1 MFRDRAIILL
11 ALGQTLIWAATFYV
25 FPAML
30 LWWEADLG
38 WSRGDLTFA
47 ITLAILT
54 SGFAAPLAGRIIDA
68 GRGAAM
74 MGIGAVC
81 SGVSLILLSLVTQPW
96 QFYLVWVVIGL
107 FNAGT
112 LYEAT
117 FAMITRS
124 RGAAAKQGI
133 IWITL
138 IAGFAS
144 SLSFPAVHL
153 LASGFGWRGT
163 LLFLGGFVA
172 LVVAPILFSGARMLG
187 PAQDIA
193 PANHPGSHASYLR
206 SPVFWCLGIGFAIS
220 AIVHGATLHHLLP
233 LLNERTLTPGFAVL
247 IAALIGP
254 MQVAG
259 RLAMVAAGDRLSHRG
274 FALAAFGLMG
284 LSVVI
289 LAVSGSSPPLVVLFV
304 LLFGGAYGTVSILRP
319 VIARDLLGQENFGA
333 KSGGLAALY
342 MLAAAS
348 SAWLGA
354 LIWGVG
360 GYGLMLWVLIALTGL
375 GALFYSAAHR
385 LGTRAL

>member
-54 SGFAAPLAGRIIDA
+54 SSFAAPLAGRIIDA

-81 SGVSLILLSLVTQPW
+81 SGVSLILLSQVTQPW

-153 LASGFGWRGT
+153 LASGLGWRGT

-193 PANHPGSHASYLR
+193 PANHPVSHAGYLR

-233 LLNERTLTPGFAVL
+233 LLNERALTPGFAVL

-259 RLAMVAAGDRLSHRG
+259 RLAMVAAGDRLSHHG

-354 LIWGVG
+354 LFWGVG
-360 GYGLMLWVLIALTGL
+360 GYGLMLWVLIALAGL

>member
-117 FAMITRS
+117 FAI
-124 RGAAAKQGI
+124 
-133 IWITL
+133 
-138 IAGFAS
+138 
-144 SLSFPAVHL
+144 
-153 LASGFGWRGT
+153 
-163 LLFLGGFVA
+163 
-172 LVVAPILFSGARMLG
+172 
-187 PAQDIA
+187 
-193 PANHPGSHASYLR
+193 
-206 SPVFWCLGIGFAIS
+206 
-220 AIVHGATLHHLLP
+220 
-233 LLNERTLTPGFAVL
+233 
-247 IAALIGP
+247 
-254 MQVAG
+254 
-259 RLAMVAAGDRLSHRG
+259 DRK
-274 FALAAFGLMG
+274 
-284 LSVVI
+284 SVV
-289 LAVSGSSPPLVVLFV
+289 
-304 LLFGGAYGTVSILRP
+304 
-319 VIARDLLGQENFGA
+319 
-333 KSGGLAALY
+333 
-342 MLAAAS
+342 
-348 SAWLGA
+348 
-354 LIWGVG
+354 
-360 GYGLMLWVLIALTGL
+360 
-375 GALFYSAAHR
+375 
-385 LGTRAL
+385 